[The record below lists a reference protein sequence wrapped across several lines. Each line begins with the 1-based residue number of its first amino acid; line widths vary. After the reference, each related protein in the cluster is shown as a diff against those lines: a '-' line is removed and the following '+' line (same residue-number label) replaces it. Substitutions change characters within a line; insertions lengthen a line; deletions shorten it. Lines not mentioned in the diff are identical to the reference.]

1 MLGRRREPEHRFLG
15 DHLLLLVAEVRRPAG
30 RRLRTDARPD
40 AGADASSDLCAQSE
54 PDAAP
59 QRAPGAAADA
69 CAQHAPDAHALVSQ
83 KDAAADPSAIAA
95 PYT

>member
-1 MLGRRREPEHRFLG
+1 M
-15 DHLLLLVAEVRRPAG
+15 LLLVAKVRRPAG

-40 AGADASSDLCAQSE
+40 AGADTSPDLCAQSE

-59 QRAPGAAADA
+59 ERAPGAAANA
-69 CAQHAPDAHALVSQ
+69 TAQPAADAHALVSK

>member
-1 MLGRRREPEHRFLG
+1 MRGRRLG
-15 DHLLLLVAEVRRPAG
+15 PALRVLLDPVRVDVVRRPAG

-40 AGADASSDLCAQSE
+40 AGADTSPDLCAQSE

-59 QRAPGAAADA
+59 ERAPGAAANA
-69 CAQHAPDAHALVSQ
+69 TAQPAADAHALVSK

>member
-1 MLGRRREPEHRFLG
+1 M
-15 DHLLLLVAEVRRPAG
+15 LLLVAEVRRPAG

-40 AGADASSDLCAQSE
+40 AGADTSSDLCAQPE
-54 PDAAP
+54 PDAAS
-59 QRAPGAAADA
+59 QRAPGAATNAA
-69 CAQHAPDAHALVSQ
+69 AQPAPDAHALVSQ

>member
-1 MLGRRREPEHRFLG
+1 MLVDIG
-15 DHLLLLVAEVRRPAG
+15 DWVWCLD
-30 RRLRTDARPD
+30 LR
-40 AGADASSDLCAQSE
+40 ADTSSDLCAQSE

-59 QRAPGAAADA
+59 QRAPGAAANVDA
-69 CAQHAPDAHALVSQ
+69 QPTPDAQALGRADAAANVAAQPAADAHALVSQ

>member
-1 MLGRRREPEHRFLG
+1 MLVDIG
-15 DHLLLLVAEVRRPAG
+15 DWVWCLD
-30 RRLRTDARPD
+30 LR
-40 AGADASSDLCAQSE
+40 ADTSSDLCAQSE

-59 QRAPGAAADA
+59 QRAPGAAANVS
-69 CAQHAPDAHALVSQ
+69 AQPAADAHALVSK